1 MVKKV
6 VKRKPRAK
14 PKPKP
19 SSGIAQTQQVTINL
33 TKPSTPVKRYVQV
46 KEQPKQFLPMMP
58 SFNINP
64 AQPQPISDLA
74 KVIGML
80 IPKTQTE
87 STLGVSIP
95 DKPKTPVPRKT
106 NIGGLIDKKD
116 VPSLGDAIKA
126 TVVEEPSKP
135 VVDAEPIYDTTVEG
149 EEEAVFKKPSV
160 PTTYLKI
167 PEPRKSASKYKPEFS
182 GDIKK
187 YFQKKRDEPLSIEE
201 QLNSEVEY
209 SKQFSQPS
217 GYSSSGSQTIQRPI
231 GKYLGTLPSESESE
245 ISRPASKISN
255 VQRLIMRYELVTG
268 KDYKGY
274 SGTLKDFRKQI
285 KEEEEK
291 RRIEQEMQTG
301 VKPKRTYIRKEK

>member
-187 YFQKKRDEPLSIEE
+187 YFQKKETNLC
-201 QLNSEVEY
+201 L
-209 SKQFSQPS
+209 
-217 GYSSSGSQTIQRPI
+217 
-231 GKYLGTLPSESESE
+231 
-245 ISRPASKISN
+245 
-255 VQRLIMRYELVTG
+255 
-268 KDYKGY
+268 
-274 SGTLKDFRKQI
+274 LKNN
-285 KEEEEK
+285 
-291 RRIEQEMQTG
+291 
-301 VKPKRTYIRKEK
+301 